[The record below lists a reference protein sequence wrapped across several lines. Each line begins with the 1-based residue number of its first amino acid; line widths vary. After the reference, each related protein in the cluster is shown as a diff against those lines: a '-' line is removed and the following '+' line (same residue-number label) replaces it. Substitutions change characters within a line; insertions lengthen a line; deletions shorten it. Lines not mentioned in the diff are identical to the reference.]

1 MKGRKRGRKEN
12 GISETFREKEGKN
25 LVNEFRSD
33 GKRDEGVRS
42 TQGKPFPSKTVYI
55 VYLAFVSSRIS
66 SIFGK
71 RRRKNFGGHGRY
83 LGIDRAKPENGAM

>member
-1 MKGRKRGRKEN
+1 MGYRKLFAKKKE
-12 GISETFREKEGKN
+12 KN

-66 SIFGK
+66 SIFRK
-71 RRRKNFGGHGRY
+71 RRRKNFGGHGGY